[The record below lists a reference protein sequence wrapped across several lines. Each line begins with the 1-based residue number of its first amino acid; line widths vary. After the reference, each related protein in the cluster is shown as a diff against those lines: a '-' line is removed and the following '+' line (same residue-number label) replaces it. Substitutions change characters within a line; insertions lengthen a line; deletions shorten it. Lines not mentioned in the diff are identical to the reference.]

1 MIYANE
7 LTLERSLDNSTMRAS
22 HTRKTN
28 PVTTVVGLRATGC
41 QSDLLGGN
49 GRLTLNLIH
58 WSMIQSIRPRKQNLN
73 ENPVHHRRW
82 GSSLGGD
89 TQQYHQGDISW
100 RHGSFVLET
109 LLDLA
114 FSTLHFGWFCFVST
128 IIIVNTVPSWVL
140 SHSNELLSPRGWKEP
155 TDL

>member
-1 MIYANE
+1 MDIGYGRSMIWHNKEFSWPSPLVLGSKSQGQCLLFIAYLSDHTMIYANE

-89 TQQYHQGDISW
+89 TQQYHQGDIS
-100 RHGSFVLET
+100 
-109 LLDLA
+109 
-114 FSTLHFGWFCFVST
+114 
-128 IIIVNTVPSWVL
+128 
-140 SHSNELLSPRGWKEP
+140 
-155 TDL
+155 